1 MRRNQ
6 TNPIME
12 LEEDQEKK
20 AEEKQQTTNRVF

>member
-1 MRRNQ
+1 MRINQ

-20 AEEKQQTTNRVF
+20 AEEKQQTTNQVF